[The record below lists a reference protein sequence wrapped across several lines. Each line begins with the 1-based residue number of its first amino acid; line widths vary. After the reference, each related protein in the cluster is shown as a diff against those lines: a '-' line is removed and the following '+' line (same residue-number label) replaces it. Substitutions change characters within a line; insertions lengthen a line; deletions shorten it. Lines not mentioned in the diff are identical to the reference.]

1 MINKTLTAAGVGFG
15 FEDPLHHVPVDGEAF
30 QLNTPPQKKTN
41 RISTKEKTKHT

>member
-30 QLNTPPQKKTN
+30 QLNTPPTKKQ
-41 RISTKEKTKHT
+41 IE

>member
-30 QLNTPPQKKTN
+30 QLVP
-41 RISTKEKTKHT
+41 KEKQIE